1 MVDVDP
7 FIESYLWYFYSICL
21 SWATIPPIARIEA
34 VTAFPLTLSM
44 KKNTRI
50 EFKRLLQ
57 ARNEY
62 PEKQIEIDQEIHSI
76 FSQNHALV
84 IVDMSGFSRTTIR
97 YGIIHFLAMIHRM
110 QLLAIPALEAGGG
123 KVIKQDADNLFAI
136 FPSVALAVS
145 TAIDLLKATAA
156 VNTML
161 PEEKDIYL
169 SIGIGYGEVLM
180 IENEEMYGSELN
192 LASKLGED
200 LAQRGE
206 ILMTEAAF
214 QQLEEKVAEY
224 KKVEF
229 SISGL
234 ELVAYKVQ

>member
-1 MVDVDP
+1 
-7 FIESYLWYFYSICL
+7 
-21 SWATIPPIARIEA
+21 
-34 VTAFPLTLSM
+34 M

-50 EFKRLLQ
+50 EFERLLQ

-62 PEKQIEIDQEIHSI
+62 PEKQTEIDQEIHSI
-76 FSQNHALV
+76 FSQTHALV

-110 QLLAIPALEAGGG
+110 QLLAIPALESGGG

-136 FPSVALAVS
+136 FPSVSLAVN

-180 IENEEMYGSELN
+180 IDNEEMYGSEFN

-206 ILMTEAAF
+206 ILLTEAAF